1 MILAF
6 DAALLLTLWYLAP
19 RPLFLWL
26 AVACAAAAGLVLVGL
41 RLHARRM
48 HEIHRT
54 RHELAD
60 ELRSLNEFIHR
71 R

>member
-6 DAALLLTLWYLAP
+6 DAALLFTLWYFAR
-19 RPLFLWL
+19 RPLFGWL
-26 AVACAAAAGLVLVGL
+26 ALACVLAAGLVLLGL
-41 RLHARRM
+41 RLHARHL
-48 HEIHRT
+48 HEIDRS

-60 ELRSLNEFIHR
+60 ELRSLNDFIHR

>member
-6 DAALLLTLWYLAP
+6 DAALLLLLWFLLHRA
-19 RPLFLWL
+19 LFGWL
-26 AVACAAAAGLVLVGL
+26 ALACGVAAGLVLVGL
-41 RLHARRM
+41 RIHARRLQ
-48 HEIHRT
+48 EISRA

>member
-1 MILAF
+1 
-6 DAALLLTLWYLAP
+6 
-19 RPLFLWL
+19 
-26 AVACAAAAGLVLVGL
+26 VACAAAAGLVLAGL
-41 RLHARRM
+41 RLHARRI